1 MALTAITGGDGRPP
15 EPDWDAIFTDEL
27 DRLAA
32 AEHWRAVVSEMHE
45 AGTLAAVNAHTV
57 KRLVLFYV
65 EFDRSA
71 RSVAEA
77 GKVTKTKS
85 GVPQLNLEWTGMKQA
100 NEACTSLEAELG
112 ISPRRRNAAGKA
124 QKAKRGASA
133 SERYL
138 KRA

>member
-1 MALTAITGGDGRPP
+1 MALTTIQGGDGRPP
-15 EPDWDAIFTDEL
+15 EPDWTTIFNDEL
-27 DRLAA
+27 DQLAA
-32 AEHWRAVVSEMHE
+32 AEHWRAVVNEMHE

-71 RSVAEA
+71 REVAER

-124 QKAKRGASA
+124 QKSKRGATA
-133 SERYL
+133 AERYL